1 MSQSSPGKRQ
11 GKMLDTMRHNGEVE
25 ETAEQKLWRAV
36 IANTVEEW
44 INGPLRQKREAEQ
57 FLFHDENDYRTVCFS
72 AGINPEDL
80 RSRLQRIRSLQ
91 ADEATARFR
100 N

>member
-1 MSQSSPGKRQ
+1 
-11 GKMLDTMRHNGEVE
+11 MLDTMRHCREVE
-25 ETAEQKLWRAV
+25 ETAELKLWRAV

-72 AGINPEDL
+72 AGINPADL
-80 RSRLQRIRSLQ
+80 RCRLLRIRSRQ
-91 ADEATARFR
+91 AGEATARFR

>member
-1 MSQSSPGKRQ
+1 
-11 GKMLDTMRHNGEVE
+11 MLETMRHNGEFE

-80 RSRLQRIRSLQ
+80 RCRLQRIRSRQ
-91 ADEATARFR
+91 ADEVTARFR